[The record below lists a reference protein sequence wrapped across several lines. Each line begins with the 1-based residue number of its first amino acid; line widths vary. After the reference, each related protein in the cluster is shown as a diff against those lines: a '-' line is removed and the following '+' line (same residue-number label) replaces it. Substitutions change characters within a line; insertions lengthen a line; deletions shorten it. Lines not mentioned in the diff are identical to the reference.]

1 VTESPNDTTG
11 RRAVHFPSL
20 FELGRFA
27 LFCGVTL
34 FAAWVA
40 GTGRVAYTMI
50 MLVIA
55 AALAF
60 AVVDLVDYEIVKR
73 RKRD

>member
-1 VTESPNDTTG
+1 MTERTKETRG
-11 RRAVHFPSL
+11 RAVHFPSL
-20 FELGRFA
+20 YELGRFA
-27 LFCGVTL
+27 LFAGVTF

-60 AVVDLVDYEIVKR
+60 AVIDLVDYELVKR
-73 RKRD
+73 RKRG